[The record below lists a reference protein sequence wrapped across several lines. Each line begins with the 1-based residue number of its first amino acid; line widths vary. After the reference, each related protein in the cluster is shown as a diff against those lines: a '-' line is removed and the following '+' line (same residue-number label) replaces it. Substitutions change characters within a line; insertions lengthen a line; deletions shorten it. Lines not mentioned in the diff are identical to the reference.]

1 MKMRFVVSSTHNG
14 NNESVTGFQIELAEL
29 PALIGN
35 VRQVNTASAIR
46 QERFQLFRR
55 VYLEGICN
63 RVDLTWDARRDA
75 GCGPAAD
82 ERQFATKL
90 AELERLLNHGDVP
103 QRPVTLFSQTDAK
116 FWIETADQN
125 INQVTKHLTEKP
137 IKKGGKD
144 KRRAA

>member
-1 MKMRFVVSSTHNG
+1 MRFIVSSTHST

-29 PALIGN
+29 PALVGN

-46 QERFQLFRR
+46 QKRFQLFRR
-55 VYLEGICN
+55 VYLESICK
-63 RVDLTWDARRDA
+63 RVDLSWDAKRDA

-82 ERQFATKL
+82 EQQFATKL

-103 QRPVTLFSQTDAK
+103 QRPATLFSQTDAT
-116 FWIETADQN
+116 FWIETADQS

-137 IKKGGKD
+137 TKKSGKG

>member
-1 MKMRFVVSSTHNG
+1 MKFIVSSTHSA
-14 NNESVTGFQIELAEL
+14 NNESITGFQVELADL

-55 VYLEGICN
+55 VYLECICK
-63 RVDLTWDARRDA
+63 RADLTWDAKRDA

-82 ERQFATKL
+82 EQQFATKL
-90 AELERLLNHGDVP
+90 AGLERLLNHGDIP
-103 QRPVTLFSQTDAK
+103 QRPVTLFGQTDAT

-125 INQVTKHLTEKP
+125 INQVMKHLTEKP
-137 IKKGGKD
+137 IKKGRKD
-144 KRRAA
+144 KRRVA

>member
-1 MKMRFVVSSTHNG
+1 MRFIVSSTHSA

-35 VRQVNTASAIR
+35 VRQVNTARAIR

-55 VYLEGICN
+55 VYLESICK
-63 RVDLTWDARRDA
+63 RVDLTWDAKRDA
-75 GCGPAAD
+75 GCGPVAD
-82 ERQFATKL
+82 EQQFATKL
-90 AELERLLNHGDVP
+90 AELERLLNQGDVP
-103 QRPVTLFSQTDAK
+103 QRPTTLFGQTDAK